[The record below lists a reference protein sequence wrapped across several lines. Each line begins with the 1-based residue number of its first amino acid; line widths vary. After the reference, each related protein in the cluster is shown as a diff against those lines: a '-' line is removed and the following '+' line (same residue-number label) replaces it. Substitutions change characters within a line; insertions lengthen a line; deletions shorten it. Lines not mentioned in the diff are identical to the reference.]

1 MFNDTIAAIATAMGE
16 AGIGIVR
23 ISGGEAINIADQV
36 FRAKNRK
43 KLADVPGFTVRYGKI
58 VDPLGK
64 VIDEALAVIM
74 RGPHSYTG
82 EDVVELQCHGGVVVM
97 RKTLDVVL
105 ALGARLAEPGEFTKR
120 AFLNGRIDLSQAEAV
135 IDIVRS
141 KTDRS
146 LDLAVQQ
153 LEGSL
158 SRRIQ
163 SFREKLYDLVVQ
175 VNAAIDFPEDDIP
188 EIEAEHMQA
197 VLTEVIGE
205 ITRLIDTADNGKVLR
220 EGIKTVITGKPNV
233 GKSSLLNRLLDENRA
248 LVTDIPGTT
257 RDTIEEVLNISGIP
271 FRLVDTA
278 GIRQSADRI
287 EQLGVERALE
297 YVAEADLILHV
308 LDVSR
313 ELEEEDMRLLKEL
326 ADRKRVLVINKIDL
340 PWRWG
345 GKASL
350 VEACLLDPDVPAV
363 EISLLEDSLEP
374 LLECIVSLVMEG
386 LVQIERE
393 NAIITRSRHKQALVE
408 ARADLEQALET
419 FNQGLPLDLISIGLF
434 GALEHLGEITGE
446 TVRDNIIDRI
456 FAQFCIGK

>member
-1 MFNDTIAAIATAMGE
+1 M
-16 AGIGIVR
+16 
-23 ISGGEAINIADQV
+23 
-36 FRAKNRK
+36 
-43 KLADVPGFTVRYGKI
+43 
-58 VDPLGK
+58 
-64 VIDEALAVIM
+64 IDEALAVIM

-220 EGIKTVITGKPNV
+220 EG
-233 GKSSLLNRLLDENRA
+233 SRL
-248 LVTDIPGTT
+248 
-257 RDTIEEVLNISGIP
+257 
-271 FRLVDTA
+271 
-278 GIRQSADRI
+278 
-287 EQLGVERALE
+287 
-297 YVAEADLILHV
+297 
-308 LDVSR
+308 
-313 ELEEEDMRLLKEL
+313 
-326 ADRKRVLVINKIDL
+326 
-340 PWRWG
+340 
-345 GKASL
+345 
-350 VEACLLDPDVPAV
+350 
-363 EISLLEDSLEP
+363 
-374 LLECIVSLVMEG
+374 
-386 LVQIERE
+386 
-393 NAIITRSRHKQALVE
+393 
-408 ARADLEQALET
+408 
-419 FNQGLPLDLISIGLF
+419 
-434 GALEHLGEITGE
+434 
-446 TVRDNIIDRI
+446 
-456 FAQFCIGK
+456 